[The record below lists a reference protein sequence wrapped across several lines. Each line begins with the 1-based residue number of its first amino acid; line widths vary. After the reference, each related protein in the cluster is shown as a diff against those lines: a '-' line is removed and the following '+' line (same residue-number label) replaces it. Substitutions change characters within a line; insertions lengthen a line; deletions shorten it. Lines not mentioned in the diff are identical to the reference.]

1 MQYERSLLAI
11 RRTAKHVFVL
21 ALHPDDNPYAYMK
34 ASEQL
39 QSVLEGEAHPK
50 RDMRLIEKY
59 PEVLLLWM

>member
-1 MQYERSLLAI
+1 M
-11 RRTAKHVFVL
+11 L

-59 PEVLLLWM
+59 PEVLLL